1 MVTELKKHRSVH
13 DALKYVSEHSTPS
26 TEDQIQM
33 PVYEAVARKLF
44 SIANS
49 PDPRVRGSE
58 ARATRAQKIILDR
71 LVGRR
76 APGTA
81 PAQGESDEIEFLDL
95 TAMPVLEEKDG
106 DDGQDGSESTV

>member
-1 MVTELKKHRSVH
+1 MVTELKKHKTVYE
-13 DALKYVSEHSTPS
+13 ALKYVSEHSTPS
-26 TEDQIQM
+26 TEDPIQM
-33 PVYEAVARKLF
+33 PVHEAVARKLF
-44 SIANS
+44 TIANS

-81 PAQGESDEIEFLDL
+81 PAQSEADELEFHDL
-95 TAMPVLEEKDG
+95 TQGEI
-106 DDGQDGSESTV
+106 Q

>member
-1 MVTELKKHRSVH
+1 MVTELKKHRTVH
-13 DALKYVSEHSTPS
+13 EALKYVSEHSTPS
-26 TEDQIQM
+26 TEEPIQM

-44 SIANS
+44 TIANS

-76 APGTA
+76 APGSD
-81 PAQGESDEIEFLDL
+81 PAQSNTDELQFVDLTVGEIE
-95 TAMPVLEEKDG
+95 
-106 DDGQDGSESTV
+106 